1 MYGERHSKL
10 NIIDKNGEENAS
22 FNVPYGSTVFVNEG
36 DEVNAGSILI
46 QWDPY
51 TDIILARETGLVS
64 LNDFIEGETYAVESV
79 EGGKKQMVIVEARD
93 RKLSPHIE
101 IISKEGKILAG
112 GTILPCKSNSCCYE

>member
-1 MYGERHSKL
+1 MAKKML
-10 NIIDKNGEENAS
+10 LLTL
-22 FNVPYGSTVFVNEG
+22 PYGSTVFVNEG

-93 RKLSPHIE
+93 RE
-101 IISKEGKILAG
+101 IKPS
-112 GTILPCKSNSCCYE
+112 Y